1 MQINELLPIGSVVRL
16 KDAEKYLMIFGIKQS
31 TSEQE
36 NEEVSDY
43 ICVPYPEGNLGLEYT
58 FKIPLQISLDLR
70 PRLMFGN
77 NNVWTDGI
85 FSFGIGV
92 RYAF

>member
-43 ICVPYPEGNLGLEYT
+43 ICVPYPEGNLGLEYQFLINHEDIEEIIFRGFENDERDMFIET
-58 FKIPLQISLDLR
+58 LSQI
-70 PRLMFGN
+70 
-77 NNVWTDGI
+77 
-85 FSFGIGV
+85 
-92 RYAF
+92 Y